1 MDYMFQFG
9 AVDAAALLP
18 QVRRALKKRAELF
31 PDPERPTR
39 RKSVLPL
46 VLSTIPAA
54 AGTALLAIGATTP
67 KKRKVSLAV
76 GAAGVAAGAGTLL
89 LGLGLRKDP
98 FEEEAQQLL
107 ERLEDLP
114 HDQTVQAIF
123 SPAAMILM
131 DKNTARTILYHDI
144 AHIIEE
150 EDLFLLSHSGQ
161 TTILLKQDLTS
172 DLDAFCD
179 FIGDKTILV

>member
-31 PDPERPTR
+31 PDPEHPAL

-46 VLSTIPAA
+46 VLSAIPTA
-54 AGTALLAIGATTP
+54 AGAALLAVGAAVP
-67 KKRKVSLAV
+67 KKRKASLAV
-76 GAAGVAAGAGTLL
+76 GAAGIAAGAGTLF
-89 LGLGLRKDP
+89 LGLSLRRDP

-107 ERLEDLP
+107 ERLADLP
-114 HDQTVQAIF
+114 QDQTVQAIF

-144 AHIIEE
+144 AHVIEE
-150 EDLFLLSHSGQ
+150 EDLFLLSHSAQ
-161 TTILLKQDLTS
+161 TTVLLKQDLS
-172 DLDAFCD
+172 GDLDAFCD